1 MTEHPVMPG
10 IQIESDEFP
19 VVIPNLDRVPIC
31 KNFDDDPAGK
41 LVDFC
46 VNTNYEDIPEDLVT
60 RTKQAFLDVLG
71 VIIGG
76 TGRPPAVAAA
86 KYAEKWQS
94 DNGDSKVIVYGYKCP
109 SPIAAVANGTFAR
122 CLDYGDCGIV
132 GGHLSEHM
140 VPTLLSATNI
150 NDKPISGKEL
160 IAAYNVGAEWGN
172 RHHGAYNFHYHTTV
186 MPADMGWVQS
196 IVALAKLAGLN
207 KEQFWNAVGLQ
218 FTATSLSTNQKNNE
232 GTDGSRISHGFI
244 SSNGIT
250 SVLMARE
257 GMTGVHSLYNGE
269 AGVLRMV
276 QWDDLFPEYLT
287 NGLDENDGFIKWT
300 WNEGNKLTIKPYA
313 ACKYTHSCIY
323 CASRIRE
330 LYNPDLSKIKE
341 VHCKISVGA
350 RVVIQPNRW
359 HPESD
364 GDAMFSL
371 PYAVS
376 HSLMYGDV
384 QLGDFTQEE
393 IHDSFKRELMQ
404 KVTTEMSPECGIF
417 DGFTVTVTMEDG
429 TVYEYT
435 DDGLPGS
442 EKRPMTWEQIEN
454 KFRKCVEFAA
464 KPISE
469 KKIERLI
476 YLCKH
481 LEEVDDINEILD
493 NMLA

>member
-1 MTEHPVMPG
+1 MIEHPVMPG
-10 IQIESDEFP
+10 IMVESADFP
-19 VVIPNLDRVPIC
+19 PIIPNVDKIPVC
-31 KNFDDDPAGK
+31 KFDDDPAGK

-46 VNTNYEDIPEDLVT
+46 VNTNYEDIPADLVE

-86 KYAEKWQS
+86 DYAKRWQS
-94 DNGDSKVIVYGYKCP
+94 EDADGKVIVYGYKCP

-150 NDKPISGKEL
+150 NDKPITGKEL
-160 IAAYNVGAEWGN
+160 ITAYNVGAEWGN

-196 IVALAKLAGLN
+196 IVALAKMAGLD

-218 FTATSLSTNQKNNE
+218 FTATSMSTNQKNNE

-250 SVLMARE
+250 SVLMARA

-276 QWDDLFPEYLT
+276 QWDDLYPEYLT
-287 NGLDENDGFIKWT
+287 NGLDENDGYIKWT

-323 CASRIRE
+323 CAARIRE
-330 LYNPDLSKIKE
+330 LYNPDLSKIKNI
-341 VHCKISVGA
+341 HCIVSNGA
-350 RVVIQPNRW
+350 RVVIQPIRW
-359 HPESD
+359 EPRSD

-376 HSLMYGDV
+376 HSLMHGDV
-384 QLGDFTQEE
+384 QLGDFTMEE
-393 IHDSFKRELMQ
+393 IMNVEKRALMQ
-404 KVTTEMSPECGIF
+404 KVTAELDTNRPIF
-417 DGFTVTVTMEDG
+417 DGFTVIVTMEDG

-442 EKRPMTWEQIEN
+442 EKKPMTWDQIEN

-464 KPISE
+464 KPLPQE
-469 KKIERLI
+469 KIEKLI
-476 YLCKH
+476 ELCKN
-481 LEEVDDINEILD
+481 LENVEDINEILD
-493 NMLA
+493 NMIA

>member
-1 MTEHPVMPG
+1 MKEHPVMPG
-10 IQIESDEFP
+10 IQVKSEEFP
-19 VVIPNLDRVPIC
+19 AVIPNLDRIPLC
-31 KNFDDDPAGK
+31 KFDEDPAGK

-46 VNTNYEDIPEDLVT
+46 VNTNYEDIPEDL
-60 RTKQAFLDVLG
+60 RERAKQAFLDVIG

-76 TGRPPAVAAA
+76 TGRPPAVATAEYA
-86 KYAEKWQS
+86 KRWQS
-94 DNGDSKVIVYGYKCP
+94 EDGDGRVIVYGYKCP

-250 SVLMARE
+250 SVLMARA
-257 GMTGVHSLYNGE
+257 GMTGVHSMYNGE

-276 QWDDLFPEYLT
+276 QWDDLYPEYLT

-313 ACKYTHSCIY
+313 ACKFTHSCIY
-323 CASRIRE
+323 CAARIRE
-330 LYNPDLSKIKE
+330 LYNPDLSKIKNI
-341 VHCKISVGA
+341 HCIVSTSAGPVT
-350 RVVIQPNRW
+350 QPTRW
-359 HPESD
+359 NPVTD

-371 PYAVS
+371 PYAVC
-376 HSLMYGDV
+376 HSLMFGDV
-384 QLGDFTQEE
+384 QLGDFTQDKIQDPE
-393 IHDSFKRELMQ
+393 KRALMQ
-404 KVTTEMSPECGIF
+404 KVTIEIDPNRPIF
-417 DGFTVTVTMEDG
+417 DGFTVVITMEDG

-442 EKRPMTWEQIEN
+442 ERNPMTWDQIEN
-454 KFRKCVEFAA
+454 KFWKCVEFAA
-464 KPISE
+464 KPIPEE
-469 KKIERLI
+469 KLKKLIE
-476 YLCKH
+476 LCKH
-481 LEEVDDINEILD
+481 LEEVEDINEILD
-493 NMLA
+493 NMIA